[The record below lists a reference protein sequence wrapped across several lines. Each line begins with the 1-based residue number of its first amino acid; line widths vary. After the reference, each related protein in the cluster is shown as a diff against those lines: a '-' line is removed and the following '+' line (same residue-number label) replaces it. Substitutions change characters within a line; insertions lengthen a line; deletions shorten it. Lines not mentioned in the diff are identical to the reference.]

1 MIDSC
6 NLLGELAKIRLLI
19 AESTSPGLTRSLCET
34 AAKLTKEIDRQDT
47 LRSKFLHFDA
57 VQRVMRGVLDIISE
71 EMSILPEDVR
81 NRIIDATCA
90 RITDEL
96 ATAQNTPAEI
106 KRIERK

>member
-57 VQRVMRGVLDIISE
+57 VQRALGEVVTIVCE
-71 EMSILPEDVR
+71 EMSILPEDLRCKIVDAVV
-81 NRIIDATCA
+81 NRIRTEAI
-90 RITDEL
+90 
-96 ATAQNTPAEI
+96 AQNTQSEI

>member
-1 MIDSC
+1 MIDNC

-47 LRSKFLHFDA
+47 LRSKFLHSDA
-57 VQRVMRGVLDIISE
+57 VQRAIGDILTIISE
-71 EMSILPEDVR
+71 EMSILPEDLR
-81 NRIIDATCA
+81 NKIIDAVCD
-90 RITDEL
+90 RIRSK
-96 ATAQNTPAEI
+96 AIAQNTSAEI